1 MIAARRIAV
10 VGPKIIM
17 RRAITSVSS
26 ELEHTARDAVKH
38 SRFGNIDFKIA
49 ENLPVYDAV
58 KRMAANRIGALAVTS
73 SVDNTIIGIVTERDY
88 LNKIALLGK
97 ESKSTPVSEICIKAD
112 VNLVS
117 VQMDEPVTD
126 CMKKMLQR
134 DTRHL
139 LVKDSAGKIVNIFS
153 IKDLCKCM
161 VEKQKEEIQ
170 RLATFSGIIAH

>member
-1 MIAARRIAV
+1 
-10 VGPKIIM
+10 M
-17 RRAITSVSS
+17 RRAITSFSS
-26 ELEHTARDAVKH
+26 ELEHTASDAVKH

-49 ENLPVYDAV
+49 ENLPVYDAIQ
-58 KRMAANRIGALAVTS
+58 RMAANRIGALAVTS
-73 SVDNTIIGIVTERDY
+73 SGDINTIIGIVTERDY

-139 LVKDSAGKIVNIFS
+139 LVKDSEGKIVSIFS

-161 VEKQKEEIQ
+161 VEKQKEEIR